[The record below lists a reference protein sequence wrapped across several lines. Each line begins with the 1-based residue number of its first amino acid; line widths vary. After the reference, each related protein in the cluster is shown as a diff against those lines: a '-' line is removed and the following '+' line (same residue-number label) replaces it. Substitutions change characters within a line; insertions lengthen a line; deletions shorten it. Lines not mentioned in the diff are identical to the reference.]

1 MFYQIEDVLHP
12 IDPAVCESNHL
23 IVGILTPVELKQ
35 QNEHFHFHQQTIE
48 EAMHPHNNHIDLY
61 ENYDFGTICFH
72 NTRGS
77 GEVKDFQAAFYIR
90 RNQLLISCEDTG
102 RVLVSLREVISR
114 IPMKSL
120 TLEKLIYALFEKL
133 ISKDFSILQEIN
145 EQIEEI
151 EEDIMNDRNVSFH
164 QKIAP
169 LRKTLLLFENHY
181 SHLIEMGSDL
191 QENENEVFTEENLR
205 YFHMMTDRVARL
217 FNQTRMLR
225 EYITQVREAYQAQ
238 TDNHLNQIMKLF
250 TVVTTIFLPLTL
262 IVGWYGMNFT
272 NMPELTWK
280 YGYLAV
286 IVLSVAVVSFCFY
299 YFKKKNLF

>member
-1 MFYQIEDVLHP
+1 MFYRIEDALHP
-12 IDPAVCESNHL
+12 IEAAACESSYL
-23 IVGILTPVELKQ
+23 TVGIVTAKELKQ
-35 QNEHFHFHQQTIE
+35 LNDHFHFHQQTIE
-48 EAMHPHNNHIDLY
+48 EAEHPRNNHIDLY
-61 ENYDFGTICFH
+61 EDYDFGTICFH
-72 NTRGS
+72 NTHGT
-77 GEVKDFQAAFYIR
+77 GEAKDFQAAFYIR
-90 RNQLLISCEDTG
+90 RNQLILCCEDTG
-102 RVLVSLREVISR
+102 RVMVSLREVISR
-114 IPMKSL
+114 IPLKSL
-120 TLEKLIYALFEKL
+120 TLEKLIYTLFEKL
-133 ISKDFSILQEIN
+133 ISKDFSILQKIN

-164 QKIAP
+164 QEIAP

-205 YFHMMTDRVARL
+205 YFHMLTDRLARL

-225 EYITQVREAYQAQ
+225 EYMTQVREAYQAQ

-272 NMPELTWK
+272 NMPELTWQ

-286 IVLSVAVVSFCFY
+286 IVLSVAVVGFCFY